1 MQIHNDGG
9 TALSR
14 ADLQELGDLL
24 QHPGL
29 TGLNDRPNLPCPT
42 TEQLRCSLAEPTPP
56 DQQDFWA
63 LHAKG
68 TARLASFASPA
79 DRDD

>member
-1 MQIHNDGG
+1 MQITNDNG
-9 TALSR
+9 TPLSS
-14 ADLQELGDLL
+14 ADLLELSDLL

-56 DQQDFWA
+56 DQQDFWV

-68 TARLASFASPA
+68 TARLASFTSPA

>member
-1 MQIHNDGG
+1 MQIHNDDGIP
-9 TALSR
+9 LSS
-14 ADLQELGDLL
+14 ADLLELSDLL

-68 TARLASFASPA
+68 TARLASFTSPA
-79 DRDD
+79 DDD